1 MLAMPRDCW
10 NMLSSAVETHLQLFA
25 SHMYLCAKAM
35 QTMLPLLL
43 AIVTFNIALSV
54 PAMTC

>member
-1 MLAMPRDCW
+1 
-10 NMLSSAVETHLQLFA
+10 MLSSAVETHLQLFA